1 MQSRDN
7 RKYDVKSVSET
18 FFYELT
24 GSHQFILCFF
34 SGGIKTL
41 PLKTAYRLYVQTH
54 LTGDRSADHKRY
66 VSVGSL
72 NLSNLIWIW
81 IWKKIPTRR
90 SSKNMTTCFRHDDE
104 WKVQNCTI
112 LCKCKKAGSRTAAKS
127 WNSHTD
133 NITASDLW
141 PLTRL
146 VKLHVSWWSHCC
158 ELLLI
163 NVNIFLGGD

>member
-72 NLSNLIWIW
+72 NLSNL
-81 IWKKIPTRR
+81 
-90 SSKNMTTCFRHDDE
+90 MF
-104 WKVQNCTI
+104 V
-112 LCKCKKAGSRTAAKS
+112 
-127 WNSHTD
+127 
-133 NITASDLW
+133 
-141 PLTRL
+141 
-146 VKLHVSWWSHCC
+146 
-158 ELLLI
+158 
-163 NVNIFLGGD
+163 FFY